1 MRYSELK
8 RISHKML
15 STQLKEL
22 EADYLTIRKEYP

>member
-8 RISHKML
+8 RPLGTISHKML

-22 EADYLTIRKEYP
+22 EAAL